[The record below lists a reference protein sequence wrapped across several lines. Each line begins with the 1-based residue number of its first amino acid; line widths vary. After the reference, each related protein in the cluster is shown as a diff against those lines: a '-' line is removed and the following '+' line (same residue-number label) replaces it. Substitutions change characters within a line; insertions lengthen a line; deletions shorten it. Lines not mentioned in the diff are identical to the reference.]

1 MYSLTIISVVVGTAG
16 LVVGV
21 IQLVL
26 MLIRSHKDKKSRMS
40 IA

>member
-1 MYSLTIISVVVGTAG
+1 MDTLTIISIVVGFAG

-26 MLIRSHKDKKSRMS
+26 MLIRSHKYKNNRR
-40 IA
+40 

>member
-1 MYSLTIISVVVGTAG
+1 MYTLTIITVVVEVAG

-26 MLIRSHKDKKSRMS
+26 MLIRSHKGRKNRR
-40 IA
+40 